1 MRISDWSSDVCSSDL
16 GGPRRSGHPPA
27 RASRDRGRLG
37 DRLRTDM
44 RSRKAAAAQARRF
57 SRSAAPFLYQ
67 SPRMRGLRRLFGAVE
82 LHRRPAAR
90 AAGRTQATYRP
101 VCVQQ
106 GLFVR
111 ERILS
116 TEGRRGGEEWVSTL
130 RSRWWPYTSK
140 K

>member
-1 MRISDWSSDVCSSDL
+1 
-16 GGPRRSGHPPA
+16 
-27 RASRDRGRLG
+27 
-37 DRLRTDM
+37 M

-90 AAGRTQATYRP
+90 DAGRTQATYRP

-116 TEGRRGGEEWVSTL
+116 ELRRTGSRRTSQTGGRSYPRGGSRPPRVVAR
-130 RSRWWPYTSK
+130 RSEAHTSELQSLMRTSYAVFWLK